1 MKKIFLAFFA
11 TLATLTALSF
21 TALADDFDPMD
32 CLVAVYTLD
41 DVAYTVYDM
50 SLIPAW
56 AIFDDDNQNSPFN
69 LLNRSLIGSVP
80 AMVSSQ
86 VGNLNMRISLLY
98 DNKYSEKVLLPG
110 KNFTVEVLA
119 QNLAEGTESIQVLT
133 AFYTA
138 ENRLV
143 TLASESA
150 EVGNELQ
157 TITSTITVPKNSE
170 VSSAKVMIWN
180 SFSGMTPYTAPVLLT
195 LNSND
200 YFGDDYTISQP
211 LSNKSEI
218 MGNINSDED
227 IDVFS
232 FTAQKDGLYIFESY
246 GDTDTYAEIYHSAD
260 LEEPMSYD
268 NDSGADGNFR
278 LSAKLAEGQTYYLY
292 VTGNETGDYLVR
304 SMYAIG
310 NIIGTVSPVK
320 YYDEDEA
327 FSREIEATA
336 MLSRYDTN
344 EFVAAMHLKEWS
356 KSDIDYASF
365 DLMGIF
371 GGNYLVKIARP
382 GYLSRYLKISLDD
395 NVINLGTKTLLAG
408 DVNGDNII
416 NQKDANRI
424 TSLYNKQYGDALY
437 DVNADLNGDKV
448 INSDDLALLTPNLNK
463 DSNIY
468 NENVNVITVNAVA
481 DGKIMTISG
490 TAKPDTEMICTVTLN
505 NIIIYQ
511 EKIYSDN
518 VGAFREFCNLSR
530 TGTHKITLTSE
541 NRAFDSVLEYVYN

>member
-1 MKKIFLAFFA
+1 MKKIFLTFFA
-11 TLATLTALSF
+11 TLATIIALSF
-21 TALADDFDPMD
+21 TTIADDFDPMD

-50 SLIPAW
+50 SLVPAW
-56 AIFDDDNQNSPFN
+56 AVFGDDNQNSPFN
-69 LLNRSLIGSVP
+69 LLNRSHIGSAP

-98 DNKYSEKVLLPG
+98 DNKYSERVLLPG
-110 KNFTVEVLA
+110 KKFTVEVLA
-119 QNLAEGTESIQVLT
+119 QNIAEGTESIQVLT

-143 TLASESA
+143 TLASETA
-150 EVGNELQ
+150 EVGSELQ

-170 VSSAKVMIWN
+170 ISTAKVMIWN

-211 LSNKSEI
+211 LSNRSEI
-218 MGNINSDED
+218 IGNINDSDD

-246 GDTDTYAEIYHSAD
+246 GDTDTYAEIYHSSD
-260 LEEPMSYD
+260 LVDPEAEDD
-268 NDSGADGNFR
+268 NSGNNNNFR
-278 LSAKLAEGQTYYLY
+278 LSATLTADETYYLY
-292 VTGNETGDYLVR
+292 VYGNETGDYLVR

-320 YYDEDEA
+320 YHDEDEE
-327 FSREIEATA
+327 FSREIEVTAT
-336 MLSRYDTN
+336 LSRYDTN

-356 KSDIDYASF
+356 KSDSDYASF

-371 GGNYLVKIARP
+371 GGDYLVKIARP

-395 NVINLGTKTLLAG
+395 NVINLGTKILLAG
-408 DVNGDNII
+408 DVNGDNVI
-416 NQKDANRI
+416 NEKDKNII
-424 TSLYNKQYGDALY
+424 TSNYGKEYGNTGYL
-437 DVNADLNGDKV
+437 VNADLNGDKI

-481 DGKIMTISG
+481 DGQVMTITGKTKANS
-490 TAKPDTEMICTVTLN
+490 TLECTVR
-505 NIIIYQ
+505 I
-511 EKIYSDN
+511 DN
-518 VGAFREFCNLSR
+518 LIMSHETITCNSLGNYEAFCNISKR
-530 TGTHKITLTSE
+530 GTYQITITSE
-541 NRAFDSVLEYVYN
+541 NRAFEAVADYKYN